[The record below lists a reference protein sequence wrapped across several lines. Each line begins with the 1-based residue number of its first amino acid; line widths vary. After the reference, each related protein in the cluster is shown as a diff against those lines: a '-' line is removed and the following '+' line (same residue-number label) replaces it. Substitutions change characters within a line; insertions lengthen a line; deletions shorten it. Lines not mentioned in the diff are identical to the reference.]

1 MESQIPRKLSAEVIF
16 MQDYPNFFSFGF
28 GADVTMAGYFD
39 ALPLEVKLAINE
51 HAGEIHS
58 IVDWRG
64 FPPGLRADGSRRLT
78 K

>member
-1 MESQIPRKLSAEVIF
+1 

-58 IVDWRG
+58 IEDM
-64 FPPGLRADGSRRLT
+64 RRFAQRMMAEG
-78 K
+78 